1 MTYTE
6 LNNQEGLHTQQDSN
20 TQVNVVKVS
29 TKYLQKSISQANIQ
43 KVYEELD
50 RLAQLLQSGTMPEVD
65 EQGEQYHV
73 QLSMLELCKH
83 LYERYETLVLEEEAQ
98 EAYGMEVYKQFIQS
112 AEEPLQMGG
121 ALNTQNYKKLL
132 NLITVLAYNIQTMK
146 LHHLTEEQYWG
157 EDITMESFI
166 PTVSTVQ

>member
-121 ALNTQNYKKLL
+121 
-132 NLITVLAYNIQTMK
+132 
-146 LHHLTEEQYWG
+146 
-157 EDITMESFI
+157 
-166 PTVSTVQ
+166 